1 MALRSPVAFHNFWG
15 ATFANAGVL
24 PNTAGFVIAAP
35 LNLEAGDFAYVTG
48 DSTFYVCTSQGTPG
62 GGDAVWVALATGP
75 VADADRFAP
84 KYLVGG
90 PSDSA
95 AALLN
100 VNGFSYYPDPGDGSG
115 IELALQAALAAPGDV
130 YIRPGAFDLTGVSSL
145 PLVVPA
151 DVRVVGAGNTT
162 VLQHSFA
169 AGSGTVFQ
177 LGAGAELRDMKIEV
191 TDTGDGSGN
200 GVVEATGIGR
210 AYCERVEVT
219 LIRDPA
225 STSTLLAAFF
235 AGDGA
240 TLEQDRCAALLDGT
254 NSTPGG
260 PPAPIEPVAP
270 PAPTGTTWTVGTL
283 GGEDYPD
290 INTAL
295 ANASVVNGDR
305 LLLSAETFTSTAI
318 TVSKQVTIQGAGLA
332 STVVQTAGAAG
343 DPVVLFTVSTSNV
356 TLRDMTIKQRKTT
369 NTSIEAAV
377 SITAGAGSSGHYIEA
392 VRVET
397 MEFGIV
403 VKSDGWQVNNCELA
417 YVGPNNSTRQL
428 LAIYRS
434 AIQGLFTNSTFDSG
448 QDGIITGNTRVVAVT
463 TGAAPPDEVLGGYL
477 RLGNITPSNAYPVQQ
492 FFNCDYFA
500 PAAAALTFYVDGC
513 TTNETSAFIVFA
525 EGPTQ
530 PPLSQSA
537 SIVLSGNTLT
547 NAHGKG
553 AIALNGSGAL
563 GNPGTTVFYAD
574 SNTLAST
581 AFLGT
586 FVTGISPASSPAVEA
601 QLGYDT
607 VQWTNP
613 SQTIQASPDVPPIP
627 ADSLA
632 GWRATAG
639 SIGGK
644 LRLDMVRHIGGDAG
658 VVAFGQTD
666 VDESSFNQFGVVGV
680 YCAGA
685 DLAVTGGTKLA
696 STNPAAIGIQIAQTV
711 SDINLLVNARIALSV
726 DQATSV
732 GILSDAATGQ
742 ITACR
747 ISANTGIDT
756 SAGAGAGVAI
766 GFNVINGT
774 APQIVD
780 NGTTDEVAHN
790 ILF

>member
-1 MALRSPVAFHNFWG
+1 
-15 ATFANAGVL
+15 
-24 PNTAGFVIAAP
+24 
-35 LNLEAGDFAYVTG
+35 
-48 DSTFYVCTSQGTPG
+48 
-62 GGDAVWVALATGP
+62 
-75 VADADRFAP
+75 
-84 KYLVGG
+84 
-90 PSDSA
+90 
-95 AALLN
+95 
-100 VNGFSYYPDPGDGSG
+100 
-115 IELALQAALAAPGDV
+115 
-130 YIRPGAFDLTGVSSL
+130 
-145 PLVVPA
+145 
-151 DVRVVGAGNTT
+151 
-162 VLQHSFA
+162 
-169 AGSGTVFQ
+169 
-177 LGAGAELRDMKIEV
+177 MKIEV

-219 LIRDPA
+219 LTRNPA
-225 STSTLLAAFF
+225 STSTLLSAFF

-240 TLEQDRCAALLDGT
+240 TLEQDRCVALLDGT

-305 LLLSAETFTSTAI
+305 LLLSAQTFTSTAI

-343 DPVVLFTVSTSNV
+343 DPVTFIEVTTSNV
-356 TLRDMTIKQRKTT
+356 TLRDMTIKQRRSAPDT
-369 NTSIEAAV
+369 NASAV
-377 SITAGAGSSGHYIEA
+377 SINPPGGGAGATGHYLEA

-397 MEFGIV
+397 MEFGV
-403 VKSDGWQVNNCELA
+403 VIRSDGWQINNCELA
-417 YVGPNNSTRQL
+417 YVGPNNSTRRL
-428 LAIYRS
+428 IGVYRS
-434 AIQGLFTNSTFDSG
+434 GVSGIFANTTYDSG
-448 QDGIITGNTRVVAVT
+448 QNGVITGNTRVVHVVST
-463 TGAAPPDEVLGGYL
+463 TGTNPTEVLGGYL
-477 RLGNITPSNAYPVQQ
+477 GINNITPSNAFPVQQ
-492 FFNCDYFA
+492 FFNCEQFQ
-500 PAAAALTFYVDGC
+500 PAASPLSLYVTGC
-513 TTNETSAFIVFA
+513 TSAETSAFIVWTC
-525 EGPTQ
+525 PNTQ

-537 SIVLSGNTLT
+537 IMVLTGNTLT
-547 NAHGKG
+547 NSHGKG
-553 AIALNGSGAL
+553 LSALNGSHAVI
-563 GNPGTTVFYAD
+563 GNPGTTTFWSQGNV
-574 SNTLAST
+574 LGST

-586 FVTGISPASSPAVEA
+586 FVTGVSAPANATEAA

-607 VQWTNP
+607 LRWTNP
-613 SQTIQASPDVPPIP
+613 SQALQASTDVPPIP

-644 LRLDMVRHIGGDAG
+644 LRLDMVRHLGGDAG

-685 DLAVTGGTKLA
+685 DLAVTGGTKIV
-696 STNPAAIGIQIAQTV
+696 SSNAAAVGVQSATTLG
-711 SDINLLVNARIALSV
+711 DINLLVNARISLPT
-726 DQATSV
+726 DQSTSV

-756 SAGAGAGVAI
+756 SAGVGAGVAI

-790 ILF
+790 IVF